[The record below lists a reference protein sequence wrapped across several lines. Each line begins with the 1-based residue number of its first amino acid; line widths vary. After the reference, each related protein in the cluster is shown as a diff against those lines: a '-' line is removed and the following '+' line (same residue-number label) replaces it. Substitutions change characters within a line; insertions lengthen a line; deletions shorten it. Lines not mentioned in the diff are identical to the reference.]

1 MAGQGAVDT
10 QHEIEL
16 RRLLVNLEPMLI
28 DEVFVFAR
36 PRGGVPLN
44 LELGSVFAVIRETE
58 DITVVCG
65 PELAQAHRL
74 EYDGAFQC
82 IKLGVNSPLHAVGLT
97 AAVASALAAEG
108 LSANVIAAFHHDY
121 VLVPLGHGR
130 RALDCL
136 FSLARS
142 TELSETEVQAGAE

>member
-1 MAGQGAVDT
+1 MQGNGGT

-16 RRLLVNLEPMLI
+16 RRLLFNLEPMLV

-36 PRGGVPLN
+36 PKGGGPVDLVV
-44 LELGSVFAVIRETE
+44 ESAFAVIRETE
-58 DITVVCG
+58 GTTFVCS
-65 PELAQAHRL
+65 PEFADAHSL
-74 EYDGAFQC
+74 EYDGLFQC
-82 IKLGVNSPLHAVGLT
+82 IKLGVTSPLHAVGLT

-121 VLVPLGHGR
+121 VLVPLGHGG

-136 FSLARS
+136 LSLARTTQLS
-142 TELSETEVQAGAE
+142 ATEAQAGAE

>member
-1 MAGQGAVDT
+1 MAGQGNVGT

-16 RRLLVNLEPMLI
+16 RRLLVNLEPMLV
-28 DEVFVFAR
+28 DDVFVFAQS
-36 PRGGVPLN
+36 RGGVPVN
-44 LELGSVFAVIRETE
+44 LDLESAFAVIRETE
-58 DITVVCG
+58 GTTFVCV
-65 PELAQAHRL
+65 PELAHAHSL
-74 EYDGAFQC
+74 EYDGLFQC

-121 VLVPLGHGR
+121 VLVPLGHGG

-136 FSLARS
+136 LSLAR
-142 TELSETEVQAGAE
+142 TTQLPDMEAQAGAE